1 MDYNKDKEFDD
12 FFSKGFEEN
21 SLQIKPDSKEWDSL
35 AKRLD
40 HHQEKKSTGAFPWLW
55 LLLPLMFL
63 LQAWSLYDNYTMKN
77 LIADYQSIE
86 NTRAIEKTKFY
97 DTVYQNVS
105 HIIYDTI
112 YKTVLIR
119 QLLNNHTS
127 ENYQNLKTDFLAE
140 SISKKSILP
149 STQNPGAIVDITEN
163 ETHKKKVIE
172 GSSPGLKIE
181 NEINFAH
188 QYKEN
193 SGFISNNIPDAVEN
207 GGKKL
212 SNPDD
217 VASTTRAVKNDSTE
231 YKTSTSYEKKA
242 QEVEDRP
249 RIQSKEQ
256 TEKEADVPQAKEK
269 TLADFMANQKRPSA
283 FQQWVNE
290 ITENNTENYWRF
302 GVNTGLFLPIVRG
315 EIDITS
321 PFSTGIFGE
330 WVIGKHISILPAVS
344 YNQFFY
350 DAERPFFERLGIPE
364 PPQALPGT
372 TFTEAEAL
380 YKVILP
386 SLQIRYRFV
395 PQKKWSWYAGAGYA
409 AGFGLRSDIAF
420 EYLDP
425 NLNESFQY
433 INNHKTINRLVYLN
447 THLGTQ
453 YHITDN
459 LTIHADLPVY
469 FDLRSASKG
478 MHLFA
483 PSLGIKFFPKK

>member
-1 MDYNKDKEFDD
+1 
-12 FFSKGFEEN
+12 
-21 SLQIKPDSKEWDSL
+21 
-35 AKRLD
+35 
-40 HHQEKKSTGAFPWLW
+40 
-55 LLLPLMFL
+55 
-63 LQAWSLYDNYTMKN
+63 
-77 LIADYQSIE
+77 
-86 NTRAIEKTKFY
+86 
-97 DTVYQNVS
+97 
-105 HIIYDTI
+105 
-112 YKTVLIR
+112 
-119 QLLNNHTS
+119 
-127 ENYQNLKTDFLAE
+127 
-140 SISKKSILP
+140 
-149 STQNPGAIVDITEN
+149 
-163 ETHKKKVIE
+163 
-172 GSSPGLKIE
+172 
-181 NEINFAH
+181 
-188 QYKEN
+188 
-193 SGFISNNIPDAVEN
+193 
-207 GGKKL
+207 
-212 SNPDD
+212 
-217 VASTTRAVKNDSTE
+217 
-231 YKTSTSYEKKA
+231 
-242 QEVEDRP
+242 
-249 RIQSKEQ
+249 
-256 TEKEADVPQAKEK
+256 
-269 TLADFMANQKRPSA
+269 MANQKRPSA

-290 ITENNTENYWRF
+290 IIKNNTENYWRF

-330 WVIGKHISILPAVS
+330 WVIGKHLSILPAVS

-433 INNHKTINRLVYLN
+433 INNHKTTNRLVYLN

-453 YHITDN
+453 YHITGN

-469 FDLRSASKG
+469 FDLRSANKG

>member
-63 LQAWSLYDNYTMKN
+63 LQAWSLYDNHKMKN

-97 DTVYQNVS
+97 DTIYQKVS
-105 HIIYDTI
+105 HITYDTI
-112 YKTVLIR
+112 YKTIIIR
-119 QLLNNHTS
+119 QHSNNLSYETIENSKINILREPKRNNTSLLTS
-127 ENYQNLKTDFLAE
+127 QDLPAKLPTSGNE
-140 SISKKSILP
+140 ISK
-149 STQNPGAIVDITEN
+149 NEVITDSSFNFKNEN
-163 ETHKKKVIE
+163 ETTNTNQ
-172 GSSPGLKIE
+172 P
-181 NEINFAH
+181 
-188 QYKEN
+188 KEN
-193 SGFISNNIPDAVEN
+193 PVSFSKHLPDASEN
-207 GGKKL
+207 SVNKQTE
-212 SNPDD
+212 SND
-217 VASTTRAVKNDSTE
+217 VVRNTWAGVKDSTE
-231 YKTSTSYEKKA
+231 NVTSTSFEKKL
-242 QEVEDRP
+242 QDVDNLHS
-249 RIQSKEQ
+249 IQSKEPN
-256 TEKEADVPQAKEK
+256 TKKTDFPQVKEK

-290 ITENNTENYWRF
+290 ITKNNTENYWRF

-330 WVIGKHISILPAVS
+330 WVIGKHLSILPAVS

-350 DAERPFFERLGIPE
+350 DAERPFFVRLGIPE

-433 INNHKTINRLVYLN
+433 INNHKTTNRLVYLN

-453 YHITDN
+453 YHITGN

-469 FDLRSASKG
+469 FDLRSANKG